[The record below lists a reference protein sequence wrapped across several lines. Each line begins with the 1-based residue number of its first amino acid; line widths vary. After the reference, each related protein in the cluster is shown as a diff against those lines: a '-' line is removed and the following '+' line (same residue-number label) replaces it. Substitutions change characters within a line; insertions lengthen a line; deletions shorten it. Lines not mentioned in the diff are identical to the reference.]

1 MNIKSSWSTSF
12 EIAFYTLDGN
22 TIAKFIMD
30 VKLEIGTEFLIAM
43 LAINIF
49 FLNLFLLD
57 IFIFH
62 WLFMS
67 WCNMNS
73 WIVFIQIN
81 FLVENDIT
89 KIALKFMLTKVFFFK
104 VLQNFGKMLILI
116 TKPVGPN
123 KEVLIFEWDQKQD
136 KPVSWLIT
144 KNSKFDPYLVP
155 PFATFSD
162 SSADRFRRWDQA
174 CRFFSRRCFCE
185 RNFSQSIPMGFFTR

>member
-1 MNIKSSWSTSF
+1 MHLGNIM
-12 EIAFYTLDGN
+12 
-22 TIAKFIMD
+22 FIMWLGID
-30 VKLEIGTEFLIAM
+30 FIGTEFLIAM

-49 FLNLFLLD
+49 FLNLFFLD
-57 IFIFH
+57 IFIFL

-67 WCNMNS
+67 WRNMNS

-81 FLVENDIT
+81 LLVENDIT

-162 SSADRFRRWDQA
+162 SSADRFH
-174 CRFFSRRCFCE
+174 RCVL
-185 RNFSQSIPMGFFTR
+185 S

>member
-1 MNIKSSWSTSF
+1 M
-12 EIAFYTLDGN
+12 
-22 TIAKFIMD
+22 
-30 VKLEIGTEFLIAM
+30 
-43 LAINIF
+43 
-49 FLNLFLLD
+49 LD

-89 KIALKFMLTKVFFFK
+89 KITLKFMLTKVFFFK
-104 VLQNFGKMLILI
+104 ELQNFRKMLILI

-162 SSADRFRRWDQA
+162 SSADRFHRWDQA
-174 CRFFSRRCFCE
+174 CRFNWISITNFGRLNFMWHSIFKVSSILFQS
-185 RNFSQSIPMGFFTR
+185 NFSGA